1 MQCQCKCNCPDGS
14 GECDCDCNCP
24 MTSKA
29 VTCAEGF
36 SKVCPMM
43 EGKCPADMDMMCPN
57 GAMTRMAGGNGG
69 EGSDKGKDQDK
80 LACYMYLL
88 IQDASVFQTS

>member
-1 MQCQCKCNCPDGS
+1 
-14 GECDCDCNCP
+14 

-43 EGKCPADMDMMCPN
+43 EGQCPADMDVMCPN
-57 GAMTRMAGGNGG
+57 GAMSRMAGGNGG
-69 EGSDKGKDQDK
+69 EGSDKGKDEYKMYK
-80 LACYMYLL
+80 LMHTLLKDACV
-88 IQDASVFQTS
+88 SQTS